1 MAEHALIDCRRRANG
16 IAVLTLDNPPL
27 NLNTLATLD
36 RLMTACRSLAAD
48 ARVHVVVVTGAG
60 ERAFCAG
67 SDIGEFAAVRQD
79 IVARKLA
86 RENAAFTALEELPI
100 PVIAA
105 LNGVTLG
112 GGAEIALACDIRIMD
127 ETARI
132 GFPEVK
138 LGVFPGSGGVFR
150 LPRLI
155 GPGRAYELLYTG
167 DIIDARE
174 AHRIGLVNRLA
185 PAGTA
190 LAAALALAETLA
202 ARPALAL
209 SLIRAGVR
217 DSLAQTTAEATAR
230 TLADSH
236 TVFTGPD
243 IEEGIAAFFAK
254 RPPVF
259 TAGRTVRPSPD
270 NEEQR
275 S

>member
-1 MAEHALIDCRRRANG
+1 MTMPAFVEYRLLDRGVGLI
-16 IAVLTLDNPPL
+16 TLDNPPL
-27 NLNTLATLD
+27 NLNTLVTLD
-36 RLMTACRSLAAD
+36 KLQAVCEQISAD
-48 ARVHVVVVTGAG
+48 ERVRVVVVTGAG
-60 ERAFCAG
+60 KKAFCAG
-67 SDIGEFAAVRQD
+67 SDISEFAHVRD
-79 IVARKLA
+79 DVVPRKLA
-86 RENAAFTALEELPI
+86 RENRAFTAIEQLPM

-112 GGAEIALACDIRIMD
+112 GGGEIALACDIRFMD

-150 LPRLI
+150 LPRVV
-155 GPGRAYELLYTG
+155 GPAKAYELLYTG
-167 DIIDARE
+167 DIIDAQE

-185 PAGTA
+185 PAGEA
-190 LAAALALAETLA
+190 LAQAIGFAETLA
-202 ARPALAL
+202 ERPALAL

-217 DSLAQTTAEATAR
+217 DSLHQTVEEATAR

-236 TVFTGPD
+236 TVFTRPD

-259 TAGRTVRPSPD
+259 TAGR
-270 NEEQR
+270 NETEHKKKG
-275 S
+275 